1 MRHALALT
9 LEKLRA
15 VWPTTL
21 KSRFG
26 WAFFASVVT
35 VLAVVM
41 IKPAGAEVLEA
52 GGNWLINQIAQI
64 MLAVANLSIGLCIFF
79 LRFFI
84 AIASYNNYI
93 DVDVVQL
100 GWVMVR
106 DVANMF
112 FVVALLVIAFGTI
125 LGLEEYEWKK
135 NLVKLI
141 FAAIF
146 INFSNLIAQ
155 LFIDVAHVFTM
166 TFLNAISATAGG
178 NLINMFKLDQI
189 TQMVGVNPD
198 VNTEFNV
205 EILAGTMIAA
215 LFAVLAAFVMGSYVY
230 VMMARVVSLW
240 ALIILS
246 PLAYILGVL
255 PKTQSYAE
263 RWWSEF
269 SNNVIVAPIM
279 VFFLWLAFATLG
291 TGNILASIQED
302 IPDNNRIKNNQSVQ
316 LIGSNFVD
324 SSESS
329 KISLSKVSTWENMAN
344 FLIALAFLRVGV
356 KTTEETGVW
365 GSDMISDAWS
375 FGKKAATIATG
386 VAAARWITG
395 KGTDTLKTGASRA
408 VWGVPLVG
416 GRALTNYGNRAKL
429 LAGNVGIRMDNWAKN
444 LEEPSKKLAELDA
457 KRNAGLITADEYN
470 EKKAE
475 LGKGATGVRKLG
487 NLLLAGIVQTGG
499 RADKKSQDWE
509 KAVEAQKTYIE
520 ENYSTSS
527 SAGGVAKLDW
537 GIKAHAAETMASAKK
552 DQKYAEG
559 EELMLK
565 RDKNKFGELKQKYL
579 AEGLS
584 EKDAAKEAKKD
595 MATAGTL
602 FALEDTTFAAKA
614 KAERA
619 KGELKIESDEHLEAA
634 RRGAGVYDVKNKEE
648 KAAMDLAEEVA
659 RSRAAAYGKSGD
671 PLRAN
676 AVIQAALNE
685 RLKKDGELFATMG
698 YDELMSQEEI
708 LTEMI
713 GDEMKKGN
721 GANKEKLQKL
731 RKQKVALATLNSKMD
746 PDISRDSRSRA
757 LAKLGITEMGDG
769 DRMKNELSRFL
780 GTKIDSVEDGEKML
794 KEVFGGE
801 GDSYQ
806 AALGAL
812 SRNFKT
818 AGSAGD
824 AGGLGLISAKANLSN
839 GTTSYSLK
847 TADHTNVDSTA
858 AFAQYMTLSKI
869 NDITGLTG
877 SYSIDANGDRKNTGI
892 SPRGKAVLKEL
903 FSGKDSRAIAQVN
916 PKAMKQ
922 LDATEINDTN
932 RADIKEVFDSL
943 KSSMGNGGYEAL
955 IKMLPNLVRA
965 GVINGGGGGAPANG
979 SPTDKELRDAGVF
992 PA

>member
-1 MRHALALT
+1 MRHAFALT

-26 WAFFASVVT
+26 WAFFASVIT
-35 VLAVVM
+35 VLLLVS
-41 IKPAGAEVLEA
+41 IKPVSAELIE
-52 GGNWLINQIAQI
+52 GGVNWLINSLAQI
-64 MLAVANLSIGLCIFF
+64 GLAIANLSIGLSIFF

-205 EILAGTMIAA
+205 EILAGTMVAM
-215 LFAVLAAFVMGSYVY
+215 LFAIMAAFVMGSYVY

-269 SNNVIVAPIM
+269 TNNVIVAPIM

-291 TGNILASIQED
+291 TGQILASIQEE
-302 IPDNNRIKNNQSVQ
+302 IPDNNKIDGTKSVE
-316 LIGSNFVD
+316 LFGANFADSN
-324 SSESS
+324 EPT
-329 KISLSKVSTWENMAN
+329 KLSLSKVSTWENMAN

-386 VAAARWITG
+386 VAVGQWIAG
-395 KGTDTLKTGASRA
+395 RGADTLKTGASKV
-408 VWGVPLVG
+408 VWGAPLLG
-416 GRALTNYGNRAKL
+416 GRALTNYGNMAKMQIGK
-429 LAGNVGIRMDNWAKN
+429 LAIGANNIAKN
-444 LEEPSKKLAELDA
+444 LEDPTKKIRDLQK
-457 KRNAGLITADEYN
+457 KRAMGDLTDDQYN

-475 LGKGATGVRKLG
+475 IEAKSGGMFMRGLRLIGASV
-487 NLLLAGIVQTGG
+487 IQTSG
-499 RADKKSQDWE
+499 RADKKSEDWE

-520 ENYSTSS
+520 ENYSTSD
-527 SAGGVAKLDW
+527 SAGGRAKLDW
-537 GIKAHAAETMASAKK
+537 GILAHKAEEMAGAKK

-559 EELMLK
+559 ERYILDQEEKRGGGKLTEL
-565 RDKNKFGELKQKYL
+565 
-579 AEGLS
+579 
-584 EKDAAKEAKKD
+584 EK
-595 MATAGTL
+595 TI
-602 FALEDTTFAAKA
+602 AKA
-614 KAERA
+614 KASAEKAKDTLSAHSEVQLEEQRRDLGVYDAKAGLERT
-619 KGELKIESDEHLEAA
+619 KESLKIDSDKIQEAA
-634 RRGAGVYDVKNKEE
+634 RRRAGVYDVKNLSEE
-648 KAAMDLAEEVA
+648 EQMNLNDQVAESRAQAYDRRGDLLRADAVRKAAAVQRLGKDKELYQNLNYKERTEQEVILAEKL
-659 RSRAAAYGKSGD
+659 AASTD
-671 PLRAN
+671 P
-676 AVIQAALNE
+676 NE
-685 RLKKDGELFATMG
+685 IA
-698 YDELMSQEEI
+698 
-708 LTEMI
+708 
-713 GDEMKKGN
+713 
-721 GANKEKLQKL
+721 KL
-731 RKQKVALATLNSKMD
+731 RRQKVALATVNINSDVESGRDGRFKALKAVNFLPEGGEIND
-746 PDISRDSRSRA
+746 DNRLAAELSRQLGKKINVGAEADAINEWMAMFTEEQAQAALRA
-757 LAKLGITEMGDG
+757 LSDGFKGAAMKGDMSGVGLVKEVVENGKVKFLWDSAADNSIGNTKYYADRAQKVDRVTSFGNSINRNGSQVLSGFSDRGVAAIAGLYAGKDKRAITTMERSIHASWNEAEVNSGNAASYVKALKEMKKVMAEDAFKAQLGFIEEFTKKIKANANATGIT
-769 DRMKNELSRFL
+769 KNELDDL
-780 GTKIDSVEDGEKML
+780 
-794 KEVFGGE
+794 
-801 GDSYQ
+801 
-806 AALGAL
+806 
-812 SRNFKT
+812 
-818 AGSAGD
+818 
-824 AGGLGLISAKANLSN
+824 
-839 GTTSYSLK
+839 LK
-847 TADHTNVDSTA
+847 T
-858 AFAQYMTLSKI
+858 
-869 NDITGLTG
+869 
-877 SYSIDANGDRKNTGI
+877 
-892 SPRGKAVLKEL
+892 E
-903 FSGKDSRAIAQVN
+903 
-916 PKAMKQ
+916 
-922 LDATEINDTN
+922 
-932 RADIKEVFDSL
+932 
-943 KSSMGNGGYEAL
+943 
-955 IKMLPNLVRA
+955 
-965 GVINGGGGGAPANG
+965 
-979 SPTDKELRDAGVF
+979 
-992 PA
+992 

>member
-26 WAFFASVVT
+26 WAFFASLVSVLLIVMFTPVGAQVT
-35 VLAVVM
+35 
-41 IKPAGAEVLEA
+41 EA
-52 GGNWLINQIAQI
+52 GNWLITGLAQI
-64 MLAVANLSIGLCIFF
+64 LLAVANLSIGMCIFF

-205 EILAGTMIAA
+205 EILAGTAVAA
-215 LFAVLAAFVMGSYVY
+215 LFALLAAFVMGSYVY

-302 IPDNNRIKNNQSVQ
+302 IPNNNKIDGTKSVQ
-316 LIGSNFVD
+316 LVGANFVGSN
-324 SSESS
+324 EPS

-375 FGKKAATIATG
+375 FGKRAATIATG
-386 VAAARWITG
+386 VAAARWLTG
-395 KGTDTLKTGASRA
+395 KSTDTLKTGASRA
-408 VWGVPLVG
+408 FWAAPLVG
-416 GRALTNYGNRAKL
+416 GRALSNYANAAKL
-429 LAGNVGIRMDNWAKN
+429 GIGRIQIARDNKAKDWEKTEKDLRKN
-444 LEEPSKKLAELDA
+444 EQEYQMGKKSKADFLAEKDRLHTA
-457 KRNAGLITADEYN
+457 AGGFLGRGLRLVGASLI
-470 EKKAE
+470 
-475 LGKGATGVRKLG
+475 
-487 NLLLAGIVQTGG
+487 QTGG
-499 RADKKSQDWE
+499 RADKKAEDWE
-509 KAVEAQKTYIE
+509 KAVESQKTVRE
-520 ENYSTSS
+520 ENYSTSD
-527 SAGGVAKLDW
+527 SAGGRAKLEW
-537 GIKAHAAETMASAKK
+537 GIMAHAAEEMAGSKKREKYASGTQYILDQEAKVNGGMLTSLEQTTAAARGKAENIEYDLKRHMDLKTAKERATALQKEGRTVEANSVLQSAYANANEIESKPIMTMSFNQRVNQGGKLIEDIMASTDDGKRSQLRKNALQLLNISA
-552 DQKYAEG
+552 QKG
-559 EELMLK
+559 QEE
-565 RDKNKFGELKQKYL
+565 F
-579 AEGLS
+579 
-584 EKDAAKEAKKD
+584 
-595 MATAGTL
+595 
-602 FALEDTTFAAKA
+602 
-614 KAERA
+614 
-619 KGELKIESDEHLEAA
+619 EAA
-634 RRGAGVYDVKNKEE
+634 LTKMLTQLYGNDKFDITAENASTRIMEAATGVRAGSKKPDGGTYDHNSMQEIISGLYHEKEE
-648 KAAMDLAEEVA
+648 EQAFMSIFADSLKKLATTGGVKYVGSVYE
-659 RSRAAAYGKSGD
+659 RSTVGD
-671 PLRAN
+671 PKATSSTKYGFVNGADAN
-676 AVIQAALNE
+676 DKSFKEGQENYFADKVVTKALLNLDGYLNVA
-685 RLKKDGELFATMG
+685 LKKNAAGGTDREVTGIRPEQL
-698 YDELMSQEEI
+698 DQ
-708 LTEMI
+708 LT
-713 GDEMKKGN
+713 
-721 GANKEKLQKL
+721 
-731 RKQKVALATLNSKMD
+731 
-746 PDISRDSRSRA
+746 
-757 LAKLGITEMGDG
+757 
-769 DRMKNELSRFL
+769 
-780 GTKIDSVEDGEKML
+780 
-794 KEVFGGE
+794 
-801 GDSYQ
+801 
-806 AALGAL
+806 AALGNFGDTREISTAFSAALTNSLREDMTKGKMSPATMTQFKELFNGLGRMYGDKGKKDDVYRQLVNSAL
-812 SRNFKT
+812 SPIYQELIRTNQLQR
-818 AGSAGD
+818 GD
-824 AGGLGLISAKANLSN
+824 AGFVA
-839 GTTSYSLK
+839 
-847 TADHTNVDSTA
+847 
-858 AFAQYMTLSKI
+858 
-869 NDITGLTG
+869 
-877 SYSIDANGDRKNTGI
+877 
-892 SPRGKAVLKEL
+892 
-903 FSGKDSRAIAQVN
+903 
-916 PKAMKQ
+916 
-922 LDATEINDTN
+922 
-932 RADIKEVFDSL
+932 
-943 KSSMGNGGYEAL
+943 
-955 IKMLPNLVRA
+955 
-965 GVINGGGGGAPANG
+965 
-979 SPTDKELRDAGVF
+979 
-992 PA
+992 